1 MSSENGHSI
10 REDPSLK
17 SALSEL
23 KNSRKKWKH
32 VLLNWVVSTRPLRH
46 LVRIHCRLLF
56 FGLSSFVYWATKRF
70 RSSFA
75 PALPSPLS
83 QILPRAQILPL
94 PPPTPHPQSPP
105 QRRPRREREAQRDL
119 YLSTGGQRG
128 YLVLVGIGVCVV
140 VLKVLVRRSTE
151 IGLWSWLAGRSR
163 RQC

>member
-1 MSSENGHSI
+1 MNSI

-17 SALSEL
+17 SVLSGL
-23 KNSRKKWKH
+23 KSSRKKWKH
-32 VLLNWVVSTRPLRH
+32 VLLNLVVSTRPFRH
-46 LVRIHCRLLF
+46 HDRLLF
-56 FGLSSFVYWATKRF
+56 FGLPAFVYWATKRL

-75 PALPSPLS
+75 PALSPPLA

-94 PPPTPHPQSPP
+94 PPPPPHPQSPP

-140 VLKVLVRRSTE
+140 VLKVLVR
-151 IGLWSWLAGRSR
+151 GLTGVGMWSWLAR
-163 RQC
+163 RTRR